1 MTISRDRIHGAGDFP
16 QVILVKFDIA
26 RLAKASVTK
35 RLNTSHVLAHQVVRQ
50 LLTAIG
56 LPNLPKTA
64 QNGVGYGI

>member
-16 QVILVKFDIA
+16 RVILVKFDIA
-26 RLAKASVTK
+26 RLAKVWRDEASEY
-35 RLNTSHVLAHQVVRQ
+35 LSCGGSPVVRQ

-56 LPNLPKTA
+56 LPNLPERA